1 MEIQSFWNT
10 LQNSLGQSLMQWLG
24 ALTVVVAAW
33 LLAVIA
39 RAATHVALSKIKLN
53 DRMQDALG
61 TPMNWQGLIAGAL
74 FWLVILLGLGAALNT
89 VELNFDSGPL
99 SGITNQLLEF
109 TPRLLAAA
117 ALGVVAWL
125 AASIVRGAVNKA
137 MSAGKLDDKL
147 PTSAHM
153 PPIGERLGQMLFW
166 LVILLFVPAVLQA
179 LDMRALLDPVNAML
193 TQALSFVP
201 NIVAAVVVGGVG
213 WLVAKVLQQLV
224 MQLLSSMGSDDW
236 ASQAGLSS
244 SLKLSHLAG
253 IVVFLAVFIPSL
265 IAALDALRIES
276 ISGPATNMLNMVVAI
291 VPSLVAAALILLV
304 TWVVARFV
312 AGLICS
318 LLAALGIDG
327 WPEQVGLGQVFKRTP
342 ITAVAG
348 RLFVFF
354 AMLFAAVEAARL
366 LGFEQFGAL
375 VTTFIQFGA
384 NVLLGSVILM
394 VGFWLSN
401 LAFNAIDQAA
411 GSKSSGL
418 ARIARL
424 AILGLVLAMGLRAMG
439 IADDIVNLAFALVL
453 GALAVAFAVAF
464 GLGGR
469 EAAGELAKQWLAD
482 YRNNK

>member
-24 ALTVVVAAW
+24 ALAIIVVAW
-33 LLAVIA
+33 LLAVIV
-39 RAATHVALSKIKLN
+39 RAATHAALSKIKLN
-53 DRMQDALG
+53 DHMQDTLG
-61 TPMNWQGLIAGAL
+61 TPINWHGLIAGVL
-74 FWLVILLGLGAALNT
+74 FWLVVLLGLGAALNT
-89 VELNFDSGPL
+89 VELNLDSGPL
-99 SGITNQLLEF
+99 SGMANQLLEF
-109 TPRLLAAA
+109 TPRLLGAA
-117 ALGVVAWL
+117 ALSVVAWL
-125 AASIVRGAVNKA
+125 VASIVRGVINKA
-137 MSAGKLDDKL
+137 MSASKLDDTL
-147 PTSAHM
+147 SASANM
-153 PPIGERLGQMLFW
+153 PPIGERLGQILFW
-166 LVILLFVPAVLQA
+166 LVILMFVPAVLQA
-179 LDMRALLDPVNAML
+179 LEMRALLNPVNAML

-224 MQLLSSMGSDDW
+224 MQLLSSMGTDDW
-236 ASQAGLSS
+236 ASKAGLGN
-244 SLKLSHLAG
+244 SLKLSHLGG

-265 IAALDALRIES
+265 IAALDALRIAS
-276 ISGPATNMLNMVVAI
+276 ISGPATNMLNMVVAT

-304 TWVVARFV
+304 TWVIARF
-312 AGLICS
+312 AGGLISS
-318 LLAALGIDG
+318 LLAAFGIDG
-327 WPEQVGLGQVFKRTP
+327 WPEQIGLGQVLKRTP
-342 ITAVAG
+342 ISAMAG
-348 RLFVFF
+348 RLLVFF
-354 AMLFAAVEAARL
+354 AMLFASVEAARQ
-366 LGFEQFGAL
+366 LGFEQFGEL
-375 VTTFIQFGA
+375 VTTFIQFGG

-418 ARIARL
+418 ARIARM

-482 YRNNK
+482 YRNKK